1 MAIAYRPEGEARDAS
16 NEVRVPVFLRGAV
29 VGAVG
34 AKNFDKIKDQLGPL
48 LAKAGEAAADAYA
61 DAARRV
67 AERVESVQDSIAE
80 ASQRTAHSR
89 CIRHFQPRTRRR
101 GRPQRARVM
110 RARQCSR
117 HTPCAVTRE
126 WR

>member
-1 MAIAYRPEGEARDAS
+1 MPVTKSEFLYFCAGAAFGAI
-16 NEVRVPVFLRGAV
+16 
-29 VGAVG
+29 G

-80 ASQRTAHSR
+80 ASQRAAAPDASATSEPDPVGAATSSV
-89 CIRHFQPRTRRR
+89 
-101 GRPQRARVM
+101 RA
-110 RARQCSR
+110 
-117 HTPCAVTRE
+117 
-126 WR
+126 

>member
-1 MAIAYRPEGEARDAS
+1 M
-16 NEVRVPVFLRGAV
+16 PVTKSEFMYFCAGAV
-29 VGAVG
+29 VGAIG

-80 ASQRTAHSR
+80 AGQRAATAAAS
-89 CIRHFQPRTRRR
+89 PTPEPESVVGTRRV
-101 GRPQRARVM
+101 P
-110 RARQCSR
+110 
-117 HTPCAVTRE
+117 
-126 WR
+126 